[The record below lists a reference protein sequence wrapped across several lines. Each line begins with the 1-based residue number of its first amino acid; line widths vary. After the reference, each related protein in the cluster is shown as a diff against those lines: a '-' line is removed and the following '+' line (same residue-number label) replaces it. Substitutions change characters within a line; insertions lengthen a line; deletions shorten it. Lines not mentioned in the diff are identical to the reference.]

1 MTDLV
6 LVSRAADFAA
16 RRHAGTRRKG
26 ADKEPY
32 VNHLAEV
39 ALLLTVATD
48 GGDAPLTAA
57 GWLHDTIEDTGVTR
71 DDLASE
77 FSDDVASLVVE
88 VTDDKTLP
96 KLERKRL
103 QIEHAPHL
111 TPRARMIKLA
121 DKTSNLRSLILSPP
135 DDWERERLIDY
146 LDWAEQVAAGCR
158 GVNQRLEQLFDETA
172 ARGRAVL

>member
-16 RRHAGTRRKG
+16 RKHAGTRRKG
-26 ADKEPY
+26 ADKAPY

-48 GGDAPLTAA
+48 GADAPLVAA

-71 DDLASE
+71 DDLAELFSE
-77 FSDDVASLVVE
+77 DVAELVVAC
-88 VTDDKTLP
+88 TDDKTRP
-96 KLERKRL
+96 KAERKRL

-111 TPRARMIKLA
+111 APRAKMIKLA
-121 DKTSNLRSLILSPP
+121 DKISNLRSLILSPP
-135 DDWERERLIDY
+135 DDWERDRLLDY
-146 LDWAEQVAAGCR
+146 LDWAEKVAAGCR
-158 GVNQRLEQLFDETA
+158 GVNDHLENLFDETA